1 MLVRNQ
7 CCEVRD
13 SGRPSTRPE
22 QECVVSARQNA
33 LCVAPPRV
41 PPSLAS
47 LMRLT
52 LSLSI
57 GSAPH
62 ASHGRQRFP
71 AVSGRNMA
79 VPLLIAHQ
87 RMTIISF
94 IMMKVHQELIYNNTA
109 IKSKAACT
117 MSYQK
122 FLRKFLKVFHEHN

>member
-7 CCEVRD
+7 CSEVRD

-47 LMRLT
+47 LMRIT

-57 GSAPH
+57 GLVPH

-79 VPLLIAHQ
+79 VPPLIAHQ
-87 RMTIISF
+87 RMTITVF
-94 IMMKVHQELIYNNTA
+94 INMMKVHQELFNTA
-109 IKSKAACT
+109 IKSKAT
-117 MSYQK
+117 SRMS
-122 FLRKFLKVFHEHN
+122 